1 MSSANILVVEDEA
14 IVALDLSQRLTGLGY
29 RVVDTVAEGEKVVAA
44 VLEHNPDL
52 VLMDL
57 RLAGALDGIAAA
69 RQIAQVRDVPIVFL
83 TAHSDPET
91 LAQAC
96 LTGPFGYILKPFDER
111 ELHTQLEI
119 ALYRHG
125 AERRLRESEAQL
137 RSIMDTAADCIM
149 EIDDN
154 GTLLNSNPAAA
165 QIFGYA
171 AAEMAGRNACVLMP
185 EFARIMQ
192 KDEAQWSLKT
202 SGGKIFGEVQELS
215 AIQKDGAVIPV
226 ELTVSR
232 KDGPQKRTYITIV
245 RDLRRRKQLENRLKQ
260 LVDDLRETD
269 QRKDEFLATLS
280 HELRNPLAPIRNA
293 VTILK
298 SVQPADDKFKWCC
311 EILDTQVDQMSCLLE
326 DLLDVSRIAR
336 GSLLLRQEWLDFR
349 EIMSHIVAIGRS
361 DVEAAGHKF
370 VVDLPENDVR
380 LFADRAR
387 LTQIFSN
394 LLNNAAKY
402 TEGNGEVRFSATCE
416 SGAIVVQVKDT
427 GIGISAEL
435 LPHVFK
441 MFKQAD
447 SSLERGR
454 GGLGIGL
461 ALVQSLVELHGG
473 TVEANSAGL
482 GQGSVFTVR
491 LPVAPVSPVAAEMPT
506 AVVEENGRPAQ
517 LVRPIRILI
526 VDDNKLQAQSL
537 GLLVE
542 LWGYDVQLA
551 FDGPG
556 ALTALAN
563 YSADV
568 ALIDIGLPGLS
579 GYEVARQ
586 IRAQPQWRHMT
597 LIAQTGWGRD
607 SDRGNS
613 GQAGFDHHFT
623 KPLNHEALEKVL
635 NQAAAKKLGTAIVF
649 DKFQRVGPTS
659 PLKPSD

>member
-1 MSSANILVVEDEA
+1 MSRANILVVEDEA

-69 RQIAQVRDVPIVFL
+69 QQIAQVRDVPIVYL

-96 LTGPFGYILKPFDER
+96 LTGPFGYIFKPFDER

-119 ALYRHG
+119 ALHRHG
-125 AERRLRESEAQL
+125 AERRVRESEARL

-171 AAEMAGRNACVLMP
+171 AGEMAGRNACILMP
-185 EFARIMQ
+185 DFSRIMQ

-202 SGGKIFGEVQELS
+202 SGGKTLGEVQELS

-232 KDGPQKRTYITIV
+232 KDGPQKRTYIAIV
-245 RDLRRRKQLENRLKQ
+245 RDLRRRKQLENKLKQ

-269 QRKDEFLATLS
+269 RRKDEFLATLS

-298 SVQPADDKFKWCC
+298 SVDPADGKFKWCC
-311 EILDTQVDQMSCLLE
+311 EILDAQVDQMSCLLE

-336 GSLLLRQEWLDFR
+336 GSLLLRQEWLGFR
-349 EIMSHIVAIGRS
+349 EIMGHIVATCRS
-361 DVEAAGHKF
+361 NVEAAGHKL
-370 VVDLPENDVR
+370 VVDLPENDAR

-402 TEGNGEVRFSATCE
+402 TEGNGEVRFTAKCE
-416 SGAIVVQVKDT
+416 NGAIVVQVQDS
-427 GIGISAEL
+427 GIGISADF
-435 LPHVFK
+435 LPHVFE

-447 SSLERGR
+447 SSVERSR
-454 GGLGIGL
+454 CGLGIGL
-461 ALVQSLVELHGG
+461 ALVKSLVELHGG
-473 TVEANSAGL
+473 TVEAHSSGRN
-482 GQGSVFTVR
+482 QGSVFTVR
-491 LPVAPVSPVAAEMPT
+491 LPLTLVPANVKAPVNVAPD
-506 AVVEENGRPAQ
+506 GDKAQ
-517 LVRPIRILI
+517 ALLRGKKVLI

-537 GLLVE
+537 GMLLR
-542 LWGYDVQLA
+542 LWGHETRLVYDGA
-551 FDGPG
+551 G
-556 ALTALAN
+556 ALASLN
-563 YSADV
+563 EFPADV
-568 ALIDIGLPGLS
+568 ALIDIGLPDMNGD
-579 GYEVARQ
+579 EVAGQ
-586 IRAQPQWRHMT
+586 IRRQPQWRRMT

-607 SDRGNS
+607 SDREKTA
-613 GQAGFDHHFT
+613 QAGFDHHLT
-623 KPLNHEALEKVL
+623 KPLDHQLLEKIL
-635 NQAAAKKLGTAIVF
+635 NQTATQNLGSSTDFVE
-649 DKFQRVGPTS
+649 FQYVDPSS
-659 PLKPSD
+659 PMKSR